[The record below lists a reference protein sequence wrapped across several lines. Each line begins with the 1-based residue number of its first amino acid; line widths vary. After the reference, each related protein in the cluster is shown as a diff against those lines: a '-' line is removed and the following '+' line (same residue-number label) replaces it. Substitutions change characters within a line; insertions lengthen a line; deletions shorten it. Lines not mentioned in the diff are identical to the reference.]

1 MNARARTGLWESCPM
16 KEKPTHQYYDLMRPF
31 ESATYKLD
39 LEMWSFLEK
48 IKVELDKI
56 EAIDKLMTG
65 HPNIH
70 TLPNGQYSILPMFPS
85 DGDKFAK
92 AIMEILYPDEE
103 AEG

>member
-1 MNARARTGLWESCPM
+1 MTDLWESCPM
-16 KEKPTHQYYDLMRPF
+16 KDKPTHEYYNLRKPF

-39 LEMWSFLEK
+39 LEMWNWLEK
-48 IKVELDKI
+48 AKIELDKL
-56 EAIDKLMTG
+56 EAIDTLMTE

-92 AIMEILYPDEE
+92 AIMAILYPDEE
-103 AEG
+103 VEG